1 MIHFLIGMQ
10 KIKSIRF
17 FFIIIILLCIY
28 ISGCTESSINTQ
40 LKTIEI
46 DGMFEIINID
56 NRQQPI
62 KLVVTGMDCLITVSR
77 ETNLVEVIIDGSD
90 NIVRVSSS
98 HTFNQTIKD
107 VSSRIEY
114 Y

>member
-1 MIHFLIGMQ
+1 MQNIKLIKLFLI
-10 KIKSIRF
+10 IT
-17 FFIIIILLCIY
+17 IILFVYL
-28 ISGCTESSINTQ
+28 SGCTESSINTE

-46 DGMFEIINID
+46 EGMFEIINID
-56 NRQQPI
+56 NRKQPI

-77 ETNLVEVIIDGSD
+77 ETNLVEVILDGTE

-98 HTFNQTIKD
+98 HTFNQTIKNT
-107 VSSRIEY
+107 SSRIEY

>member
-1 MIHFLIGMQ
+1 MRNKKLIRLFLI
-10 KIKSIRF
+10 IA
-17 FFIIIILLCIY
+17 IILFVYL
-28 ISGCTESSINTQ
+28 SGCTESSINTQ

-46 DGMFEIINID
+46 EGMFELINID

-62 KLVVTGMDCLITVSR
+62 KLVVTGMDCLITVSE
-77 ETNLVEVIIDGSD
+77 ETNLVEVILDGTD

-98 HTFNQTIKD
+98 HVFNQTIKD
-107 VSSRIEY
+107 ISSRIEY

>member
-1 MIHFLIGMQ
+1 MLFVYL
-10 KIKSIRF
+10 
-17 FFIIIILLCIY
+17 
-28 ISGCTESSINTQ
+28 SGCTESSINTE

-46 DGMFEIINID
+46 EGMFEIINID

-62 KLVVTGMDCLITVSR
+62 KLVITGMDCLITVSR

-90 NIVRVSSS
+90 NIVRVATS

-107 VSSRIEY
+107 ISSRIEY

>member
-1 MIHFLIGMQ
+1 MIGMQ
-10 KIKSIRF
+10 KNKILKIF
-17 FFIIIILLCIY
+17 FTFFLLVFIYL
-28 ISGCTESSINTQ
+28 SGCTESSVNKQ

-46 DGMFEIINID
+46 NGMFEIINID

-77 ETNLVEVIIDGSD
+77 NTELVEVILDGD
-90 NIVRVSSS
+90 NNVVRVSSF
-98 HTFNQTIKD
+98 HTFNKTIND

-114 Y
+114 YE

>member
-1 MIHFLIGMQ
+1 MQ
-10 KIKSIRF
+10 KIKLIRLF
-17 FFIIIILLCIY
+17 LIISIILFVYL
-28 ISGCTESSINTQ
+28 SGCTESSINTQ

-46 DGMFEIINID
+46 EGMFEIINID

-62 KLVVTGMDCLITVSR
+62 KLVVTGMDCLVTVSR

-107 VSSRIEY
+107 TSSRIEY